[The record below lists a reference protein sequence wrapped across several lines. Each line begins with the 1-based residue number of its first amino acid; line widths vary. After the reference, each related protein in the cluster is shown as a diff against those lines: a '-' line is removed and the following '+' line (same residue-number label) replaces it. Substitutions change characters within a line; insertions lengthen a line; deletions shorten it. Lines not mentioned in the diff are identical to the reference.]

1 MCEAFARRHKD
12 RARDRI
18 KAGLCIKLGRYA
30 VLEKI
35 GEGCF
40 LWNIHIKTATYNVG
54 CRNLEAT
61 VKIWLS

>member
-18 KAGLCIKLGRYA
+18 KAGLCIKLGRYV

-40 LWNIHIKTATYNVG
+40 L
-54 CRNLEAT
+54 
-61 VKIWLS
+61 